1 MGQKTGKT
9 TMDTLNSLT
18 PIKKKYASDN
28 QIPFMTKNFSK
39 EIMARPRLRNKYLK
53 RKTEENRLLYIQQ
66 RNKAYS
72 SLSLLRKA
80 KINYY

>member
-1 MGQKTGKT
+1 
-9 TMDTLNSLT
+9 MDTLNSLT
-18 PIKKKYASDN
+18 LIKKKHASGN

-39 EIMARPRLRNKYLK
+39 EIMVRPRLRNKYLK
-53 RKTEENRLLYIQQ
+53 HKTEENRLLYIQQ

>member
-1 MGQKTGKT
+1 
-9 TMDTLNSLT
+9 
-18 PIKKKYASDN
+18 
-28 QIPFMTKNFSK
+28 MTKNFSK
-39 EIMARPRLRNKYLK
+39 EIMVRPRLRNKYLK
-53 RKTEENRLLYIQQ
+53 HKTEENRLLYIQQ